1 MILTFPS
8 GLIGRRGCCG
18 DGARRMGRTYGI
30 GCSPLLMSAL
40 LSVRS
45 PKCCSSASN
54 SYVSKALSRRA
65 RTGETTARPQRCHVP
80 PKLASLYE
88 AIREQVASTPDM
100 TLEELK
106 VWLSETH
113 GTEASTTLIWETLDK
128 LDLTLKKRPC
138 TPPNRIDPMSC
149 ARVWP
154 GGENAGRQS

>member
-1 MILTFPS
+1 MLW
-8 GLIGRRGCCG
+8 RRGK
-18 DGARRMGRTYGI
+18 AYGQDLRDRVFAAADVGTPVGEI
-30 GCSPLLMSAL
+30 AEMLLVSI
-40 LSVRS
+40 
-45 PKCCSSASN
+45 